1 MHTLAT
7 LYRVGAN
14 SPIVAHLLD
23 AAQNEIEVTVLV
35 ELKARFDEKNNIIW
49 AKTLEAA
56 GVHVVYGVKM
66 LKTHAK
72 LGLVIRRENT
82 PTGTSLKPYCHMR

>member
-1 MHTLAT
+1 MGCEISHAIPTFCFA
-7 LYRVGAN
+7 GAN
-14 SPIVAHLLD
+14 SPIVAHLLE

-56 GVHVVYGVKM
+56 GVHVV
-66 LKTHAK
+66 
-72 LGLVIRRENT
+72 
-82 PTGTSLKPYCHMR
+82 